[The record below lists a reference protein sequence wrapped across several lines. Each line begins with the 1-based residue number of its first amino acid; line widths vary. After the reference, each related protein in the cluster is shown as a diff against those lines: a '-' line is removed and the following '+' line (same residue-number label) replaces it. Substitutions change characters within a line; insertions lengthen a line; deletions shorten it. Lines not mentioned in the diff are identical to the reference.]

1 MDNLK
6 RFLHPLCGRG
16 TIQQKCGSHWRKHLL
31 EFKRNYGDIFTCQ
44 HLHREMVFFSASI
57 FAKSLILVLQNVTMC
72 QNISSW
78 FFMFVANSPIFH
90 IFSSFSSSR
99 RFPGCCTA
107 NSHRISKGHCVSLI
121 PLQCHRAA
129 CAPLLFGSWHCRNP
143 WVW

>member
-16 TIQQKCGSHWRKHLL
+16 TIQQKCGSHWRNIYWNSRGIMGICLHANTCTGRWSSSQHRFSLNLWYSCCKMSHCVKISHHVSSCLL
-31 EFKRNYGDIFTCQ
+31 LTAPF
-44 HLHREMVFFSASI
+44 
-57 FAKSLILVLQNVTMC
+57 
-72 QNISSW
+72 
-78 FFMFVANSPIFH
+78 FH